1 MTIRALCLASSQESR
16 LSLFARYCNH
26 FELTESLAQAAAIF
40 GRNSDVTI
48 SAPHI
53 NLIVADVPAGGINLA
68 EYVLARI
75 RPNPYFGAP
84 VVTPYIVMYDPTSD
98 VSAAR
103 RALQLGVH
111 EYLLNDNLTES
122 YVENLLRG
130 MDFTRFA
137 QPAPDPV
144 DWASAVDP
152 ALMDSMA
159 YYGQKLS
166 SVEAAIVNCLSANS
180 GQAIS
185 ARAIVHQVMGRDV
198 DEERA
203 ASLIRPHIS
212 RLRSKVEP
220 TPQMPQRLLTV
231 RGKGYMYVAE

>member
-1 MTIRALCLASSQESR
+1 MTIRALCLASTSHSD
-16 LSLFARYCNH
+16 LNIFAALCND
-26 FELTESLAQAAAIF
+26 FQLTESLARATAIF
-40 GRNSDVTI
+40 GTNFDLTA

-75 RPNPYFGAP
+75 RPNSYFGAP
-84 VVTPYIVMYDPTSD
+84 TD
-98 VSAAR
+98 VAAAR

-111 EYLLNDNLTES
+111 EYLLSADLNLT
-122 YVENLLRG
+122 YIENLLRG
-130 MDFTRFA
+130 FDFSRFEPRTLPNE
-137 QPAPDPV
+137 QV
-144 DWASAVDP
+144 DWASAVP
-152 ALMDSMA
+152 ASMLEGVA
-159 YYGQKLS
+159 YYGQRLS
-166 SVEAAIVNCLSANS
+166 SVEAAIVNCLSAHS

-185 ARAIVHQVMGRDV
+185 ARDLVSHVMGREV

-231 RGKGYMYVAE
+231 RGKGYMYVPE

>member
-1 MTIRALCLASSQESR
+1 MTIRALCLAESLDSR
-16 LSLFARYCNH
+16 LNLFSGFCNY
-26 FELTESLAQAAAIF
+26 FQLTESLAQAAAIF
-40 GRNSDVTI
+40 GKNSDATI
-48 SAPHI
+48 SSPYI

-84 VVTPYIVMYDPTSD
+84 VVTPYIIMYDPTAD

-111 EYLLNDNLTES
+111 EYLLSADLT
-122 YVENLLRG
+122 YTYIENLLNG
-130 MDFTRFA
+130 MDFTRFS
-137 QPAPDPV
+137 QSTEPV
-144 DWASAVDP
+144 DWSAAIDP
-152 ALMDSMA
+152 ALMESMA

-166 SVEAAIVNCLSANS
+166 SVEAAIVNCLSAHS

-185 ARAIVHQVMGRDV
+185 ARDIVSQVMGREV

-231 RGKGYMYVAE
+231 RGKGYMYMPE